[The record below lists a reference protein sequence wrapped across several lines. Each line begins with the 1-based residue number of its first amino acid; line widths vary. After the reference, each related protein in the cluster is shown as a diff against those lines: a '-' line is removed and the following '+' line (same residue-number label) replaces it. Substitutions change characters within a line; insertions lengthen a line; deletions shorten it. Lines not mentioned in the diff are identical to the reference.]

1 MPVAER
7 PPPDRA
13 GALARQIALAAYWG
27 LEDVPHRTDA
37 EPVGDDAHFLALPAR
52 QDLRFN
58 LEPYSDLLGHACTTP
73 PGLFGLP
80 LRLLRTGFKFLLGP
94 WLDLQTLFNQAVL
107 KTLLHEQEALRT
119 YLEQVARHVRNE
131 RAELAELQ
139 VRFSG
144 CDQDVDTLRQ
154 QQRLVL
160 RHVVE
165 TLEKSDAAASEHRTV
180 PPHVLAQVFVQT
192 WLPRPPA
199 RVLALGGAG
208 GDDLGLTALGYHV
221 VESVS
226 TAAHG
231 EAALDAVVCVAP
243 DGWANWS
250 ACLRP
255 GGRAVVA
262 VRLDAVQSPPGFRL
276 LETAYALA
284 GERDWTYTSDPA
296 VSMTLQA
303 RADITDGVAYL
314 AAEKC

>member
-7 PPPDRA
+7 PPLDRA
-13 GALARQIALAAYWG
+13 DALARQIALAAYWG
-27 LEDVPHRTDA
+27 LEDVPHRPDA
-37 EPVGDDAHFLALPAR
+37 QPAGDDAQFLALPAR

-58 LEPYSDLLGHACTTP
+58 LEPYADLLNHACPTP
-73 PGLFGLP
+73 AGLFGLP
-80 LRLLRTGFKFLLGP
+80 LRLLRTAFKFLLGP

-107 KTLLHEQEALRT
+107 KTLLHEQHAFGT

-165 TLEKSDAAASEHRTV
+165 TLEKSGAAVPERRAV
-180 PPHVLAQVFVQT
+180 PPRVLAQVFVQT

-199 RVLALGGAG
+199 RVLALDGAG

-221 VESVS
+221 VENVS
-226 TAAHG
+226 TAAH
-231 EAALDAVVCVAP
+231 ADARFDAVVCLAP
-243 DGWANWS
+243 GIGHEHWPDR
-250 ACLRP
+250 LRP

-262 VRLDAVQSPPGFRL
+262 VRLDGVQPPPGFRL

-284 GERDWTYTSDPA
+284 GESDWTYTSDPA
-296 VSMTLQA
+296 VVAALRA
-303 RADITDGVAYL
+303 RGPLDGVAYL
-314 AAEKC
+314 AAEKS